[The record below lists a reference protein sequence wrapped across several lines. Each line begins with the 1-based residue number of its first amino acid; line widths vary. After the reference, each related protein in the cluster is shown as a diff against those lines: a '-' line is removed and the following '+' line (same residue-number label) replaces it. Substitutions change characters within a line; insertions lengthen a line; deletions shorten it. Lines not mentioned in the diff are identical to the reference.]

1 MSRDRELELKLAVAP
16 KDATRL
22 ESVRPLAV
30 EPTFRQIQESIYF
43 DTAQRDLGKAGLTLR
58 VRQSGGSLTQTL
70 KTRVNGVG
78 LFDRQEWET
87 PVRAMKPELE
97 KAPSESL
104 RHLLREAGETLRPVA
119 KFRVKRT
126 SWEINGHASTIEISL
141 DRGVVSAG
149 GSTRELNEL
158 ELELKHGSQK
168 ALFDLCRTIAKRVPL
183 RLEVLSKAEL
193 AEAMTEGRLEKPR
206 KAPRVHLR
214 PEMTVAEGFTQIVLS
229 CLRHFRLNEDLLVTR
244 RDPEALHQLH
254 VALRRLHSAFLLFR
268 PVVRGG
274 RCRRHTRQMQR
285 FGSMLGR
292 ARNLDTFIGLDEPHE
307 APRKVI
313 RRRNAAYDKVIE
325 TLDSPRVPRLF
336 LSILRWLFVG
346 KWRLRSVADAPLEAF
361 IAWRL
366 EQSWTRLVHET
377 PARHISTMGD
387 RSRHRFRLRIKH
399 FRYALDFSRGLQR
412 GSKQSRKAFVRALE
426 DLQEQLGLLN
436 DRSIARRLAADT
448 GHWPTCLRDSSID
461 SGILKAAERAFAEL
475 IEQGPYWREQTA

>member
-1 MSRDRELELKLAVAP
+1 V
-16 KDATRL
+16 
-22 ESVRPLAV
+22 
-30 EPTFRQIQESIYF
+30 
-43 DTAQRDLGKAGLTLR
+43 
-58 VRQSGGSLTQTL
+58 
-70 KTRVNGVG
+70 
-78 LFDRQEWET
+78 
-87 PVRAMKPELE
+87 KPELE

-366 EQSWTRLVHET
+366 EQSWTRLVHQRAPTWLEAEQEGFCARARGPSGAART
-377 PARHISTMGD
+377 PE
-387 RSRHRFRLRIKH
+387 RSLDCTAAGCRDGPLAYVPSRLKHRFRNPE
-399 FRYALDFSRGLQR
+399 GC
-412 GSKQSRKAFVRALE
+412 RA
-426 DLQEQLGLLN
+426 
-436 DRSIARRLAADT
+436 
-448 GHWPTCLRDSSID
+448 CLRGAD
-461 SGILKAAERAFAEL
+461 
-475 IEQGPYWREQTA
+475 